1 MLLYSMCVDDFL
13 GLGFMRELVFI
24 VVSCMEG
31 DTVVSVV
38 EDGFFHKTRWGLVI
52 VEVI

>member
-1 MLLYSMCVDDFL
+1 MLLSSMCVDYFL

-24 VVSCMEG
+24 VVGCMEG
-31 DTVVSVV
+31 DNVVSVV
-38 EDGFFHKTRWGLVI
+38 EDGFFHKTGRGWTI